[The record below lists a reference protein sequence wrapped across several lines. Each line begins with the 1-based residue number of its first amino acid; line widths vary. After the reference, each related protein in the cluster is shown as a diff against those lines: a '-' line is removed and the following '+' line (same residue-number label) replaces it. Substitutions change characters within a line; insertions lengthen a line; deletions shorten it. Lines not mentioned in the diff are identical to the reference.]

1 MVYVLSASGS
11 IKRREMYTTYVV
23 HIHMYNEGGRVA
35 PTGRCLIG
43 AVGTEDGQYRLY
55 NPSQTNA
62 GSLEPAVLLR
72 LNLRVYSMPLEE
84 SQKVLPLQ
92 G

>member
-1 MVYVLSASGS
+1 M
-11 IKRREMYTTYVV
+11 ITCTTYVP
-23 HIHMYNEGGRVA
+23 HIHMYNEEGEGNNLRG
-35 PTGRCLIG
+35 PPKRQKTS
-43 AVGTEDGQYRLY
+43 
-55 NPSQTNA
+55 SQTNA